1 MRKIMNDKITE
12 EQKEIMMKIGC
23 QIGQGFLMHKPEFL
37 TTLKN

>member
-1 MRKIMNDKITE
+1 MEMIGEGIETE
-12 EQKEIMMKIGC
+12 EQKETMIEIGC